1 VISRLLVAASI
12 AFALSAGAAD
22 RVTATQAWARA
33 TPPGASVGAAYVS
46 IHGGAVADRLV
57 AAHVDGAARV
67 EFHEARNDDGIAR
80 MRPIAAV
87 GVPAGA
93 RVVFAPNGLH
103 LMLIGLE
110 RPLLVGEQ
118 RKLTLDFEHTGRLET
133 LLQVRP
139 ATTDGAG
146 AN

>member
-1 VISRLLVAASI
+1 
-12 AFALSAGAAD
+12 
-22 RVTATQAWARA
+22 VTATQAWARA
-33 TPPGASVGAAYVS
+33 TPPGTSVGAAYVS
-46 IHGGAVADRLV
+46 IEGGAVADRLV

-67 EFHEARNDDGIAR
+67 EFHEARNDGGIAR
-80 MRPIAAV
+80 MRPLTAV
-87 GVPAGA
+87 DVPAEA

-103 LMLIGLE
+103 LMLVGLE
-110 RPLLVGEQ
+110 RPLVVGEH
-118 RKLTLDFEHTGRLET
+118 RKLTLDFEHAGHLEI